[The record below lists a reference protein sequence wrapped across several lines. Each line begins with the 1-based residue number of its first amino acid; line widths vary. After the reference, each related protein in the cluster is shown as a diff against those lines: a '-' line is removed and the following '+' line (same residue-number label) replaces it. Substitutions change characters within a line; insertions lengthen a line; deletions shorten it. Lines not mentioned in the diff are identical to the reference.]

1 MYDPAPFLS
10 LVDASSTELELSSVS
25 ATTSVTSSVHPHGGR
40 GSDRLEK
47 LEREV
52 LNRTRRLEE
61 EAGARK
67 RMQDLLAE
75 AGIKVKPN
83 EAE

>member
-1 MYDPAPFLS
+1 M
-10 LVDASSTELELSSVS
+10 
-25 ATTSVTSSVHPHGGR
+25 TSSVPPHGGR
-40 GSDRLEK
+40 GSDRLEN

-52 LNRTRRLEE
+52 LNLTRRLEE
-61 EAGARK
+61 EAGAGK

>member
-1 MYDPAPFLS
+1 M
-10 LVDASSTELELSSVS
+10 
-25 ATTSVTSSVHPHGGR
+25 TSSVPPHGGR
-40 GSDRLEK
+40 GSDRLKK

-52 LNRTRRLEE
+52 LNLTRRLEE
-61 EAGARK
+61 EAGAGK